1 MSFASVINLVRQY
14 KSALSDTSFGE
25 KNGFFS
31 SKLATKLILLDNQLV
46 HILITK
52 SASSW
57 KSHNIGF
64 SYQIFPNHIDFKTNF
79 ERNSLSY
86 SYLSRNIILGGVSG

>member
-52 SASSW
+52 SASS
-57 KSHNIGF
+57 
-64 SYQIFPNHIDFKTNF
+64 
-79 ERNSLSY
+79 
-86 SYLSRNIILGGVSG
+86 